1 MIARTLLVWL
11 YANSSWT
18 PASSPGPLQFEGD
31 DRTPAAHAQE
41 FLDAA
46 PRVRAL
52 LLGWYLIQ
60 SQQNILSVRARNSMD
75 VFVCLYKYAHSVLCV
90 QQVL

>member
-1 MIARTLLVWL
+1 MQIPLEHLPRPQALCNLRVTIETL
-11 YANSSWT
+11 
-18 PASSPGPLQFEGD
+18 
-31 DRTPAAHAQE
+31 AHAQE

-46 PRVRAL
+46 PRVRVL